1 MRIFYGRVVGIQF
14 LSSTPKLFLRK
25 GKRSRDNSRAT
36 LSLLASRSHAS
47 RVVGIGTKGERES
60 AKVRVLGVD
69 LRAVAGRDLADLL
82 GEEHSPNDPL
92 RYNEVWGRRQGRTPA
107 CMQALHKGP
116 VLSMIHGSF

>member
-1 MRIFYGRVVGIQF
+1 MTIQERLSHCLLRVR
-14 LSSTPKLFLRK
+14 TPPE
-25 GKRSRDNSRAT
+25 
-36 LSLLASRSHAS
+36 SLELER
-47 RVVGIGTKGERES
+47 RERES